1 MRHPERVNALRERL
15 IDEKIDALMVCKIAN
30 VAYVTGFEQVF
41 DTEEAHAAVITA
53 DGAWLYTD
61 SRYAEA
67 ATAAAQGTEWNVMV
81 PAENLYITACTAL
94 ADAGVESLA
103 LESSVPYGRFRF
115 ISEKFGGNVVAIEQW
130 VEDVRQV
137 KSADEIERVA
147 EAQAITD
154 AAFTHIL
161 GFVRPGITE
170 IDIALE
176 LEFFMRKNGS
186 DGVAFAPIVA
196 SGPNSAKPHASVT
209 DRVIQSGDFLKMD
222 FGARFAGYC
231 SDMTRTVVV
240 GRASDKQREIY
251 EVVRAANEAGIQAL
265 KAGVPGASVDGAA
278 REVIEAAGYG
288 QNFRHGLGHGVGL
301 EIHESPSLGMKAAKS
316 VHAGSVVTIEPGIY
330 LPGFGGV
337 RIEDL
342 AVVESDGCR
351 VLTTSTKDFLEL

>member
-1 MRHPERVNALRERL
+1 MRHPERVSALRDRLVEERVG
-15 IDEKIDALMVCKIAN
+15 ALMVCKVAN
-30 VAYVTGFEQVF
+30 IAYVTGFEQVF
-41 DTEEAHAAVITA
+41 DTEEAHAAVITP

-67 ATAAAQGTEWNVMV
+67 AMAAAQGTEWHVVV
-81 PAENLYITACTAL
+81 PTENLYITACTAL
-94 ADAGVESLA
+94 VDAGIESLA

-137 KSADEIERVA
+137 KGADEIERVA
-147 EAQAITD
+147 AAQAITD
-154 AAFTHIL
+154 TAFTHIL
-161 GFVRPGITE
+161 GFIRPGITE

-209 DRVIQSGDFLKMD
+209 DRAVQSGDFLKMD
-222 FGARFAGYC
+222 FGARYAGYC

-240 GRASDKQREIY
+240 GRASDKQREVY
-251 EVVRAANEAGIQAL
+251 EVVRAANEAGISAL
-265 KAGVPGASVDGAA
+265 KAGVPGHIVDRAA
-278 REVIEAAGYG
+278 RDVIEAAGYG
-288 QNFRHGLGHGVGL
+288 ENFRHGLGHGVGL
-301 EIHESPSLGMKAAKS
+301 EIHESPSLGMKATKS
-316 VHAGSVVTIEPGIY
+316 VHEGSVVTIEPGIY

-351 VLTTSTKDFLEL
+351 VLTTSTKDLLEL